1 MKRSITSAAVVAALL
16 IGVACSGGGNVTPG
30 ARADLP
36 TVQGPSPASVEPAPM
51 VRTAILPSSAMA
63 SRTPATSIV
72 PQNWT
77 QIPGTASEV
86 TAAADG
92 SIWVLSDQ
100 PAGPDKNIWHYSGG
114 TWTNIGGLAEH
125 IAVAPDLSLW
135 AINSAGGIYHYSGG
149 AWTGIGGLA
158 QSLATLA
165 DNSVV
170 VASNSGGAAGNR
182 ALWKYAGGT
191 FTQVPGSGA
200 FVTGSIDPSPQTTS
214 NGTLQPGGF
223 YIINGAQ
230 SIYYENPDG
239 SFVQIPSTASYVA
252 SSPGGLFAFGP
263 TFDPSGNAI
272 FYFDTT
278 SWSTQTG
285 AAVSV
290 SVANGTLFVVAGT
303 GAIFS
308 SSIVAT
314 PTPTASPTPTP
325 APLAVDPNPIS
336 LTQTGNANVT
346 VTEAGYNGT
355 IAAVSG
361 DTGILTVVQSPVT
374 STAGSATV
382 VVTAV
387 GAGSTTLTVSD
398 TNGQQVVVPVHVTIT
413 GVVISGSH

>member
-1 MKRSITSAAVVAALL
+1 
-16 IGVACSGGGNVTPG
+16 
-30 ARADLP
+30 
-36 TVQGPSPASVEPAPM
+36 
-51 VRTAILPSSAMA
+51 
-63 SRTPATSIV
+63 
-72 PQNWT
+72 
-77 QIPGTASEV
+77 
-86 TAAADG
+86 
-92 SIWVLSDQ
+92 
-100 PAGPDKNIWHYSGG
+100 
-114 TWTNIGGLAEH
+114 
-125 IAVAPDLSLW
+125 
-135 AINSAGGIYHYSGG
+135 
-149 AWTGIGGLA
+149 
-158 QSLATLA
+158 
-165 DNSVV
+165 
-170 VASNSGGAAGNR
+170 
-182 ALWKYAGGT
+182 
-191 FTQVPGSGA
+191 VPGSGA